1 VDVRP
6 GPDAERLRPTW
17 LVAPGLLVAV
27 ALAQIAL
34 ALGLDLSP
42 WLGGGF
48 GMFASVESRSERH
61 LVAFADSPGLIREV
75 AIPERLEESAAGVR
89 ALPTPARLRELATR
103 IAAAERKR
111 VPGIRGIRLQLWRTR
126 YAAGT
131 LAPQSRLAREV
142 TVEVDGDG

>member
-1 VDVRP
+1 MRP
-6 GPDAERLRPTW
+6 GSDAERPRPTW

-48 GMFASVESRSERH
+48 GMFATIESRSERH
-61 LVAFADSPGLIREV
+61 LVALADSPGLIRQV
-75 AIPERLEESAAGVR
+75 AIPERLDESALGVR
-89 ALPTPARLRELATR
+89 ALPTQARLRALAAR

-126 YAAGT
+126 YAAST
-131 LAPQSRLAREV
+131 LAPQSRLAEEV
-142 TVEVDGDG
+142 TVEVGGDG